1 MLFEYDEHKNELN
14 IEKHKVSFE
23 EAQEIWDDPDSVVF
37 PARKRGEKRKLAI
50 GATYTAVFSVV
61 HTIRGE
67 AIRLI
72 SARRATEKE
81 VKRYE
86 QGKNE
91 R

>member
-14 IEKHKVSFE
+14 MKHKVSFE
-23 EAQEIWDDPDSVVF
+23 EAQEIWDDPDLVVF
-37 PARKRGEKRKLAI
+37 PARKCGEKRKLAI
-50 GATYTAVFSVV
+50 GATHTAVFSVV